1 MEPRE
6 GLKLPHRHGTKSA
19 DKEATL
25 QVPVALTAALAR
37 ATQMAGMLAIGHVFP
52 HHNPVAEEEPLAG
65 LVAWDSLWFQA
76 IARYGYSVP
85 QTVAFLPGMPLLF
98 RHVPQCVLVLAWPVF
113 AGLTAM
119 LQQDVMSK
127 IGWRTEHATSLST
140 ALLSSFTP
148 ASAHFSALY
157 SETPFALLSTLCVW
171 CSLHIEDSVHPTRW
185 ISLSALLSVA
195 ASLFRSN
202 GLLLFGYVACGVLR
216 MKGTKLAMWLRWIVV
231 ALLGLCVLSPV
242 HFHLLAACR
251 RLGIDTNW
259 WELLPGYGQVQ
270 ERFWDVGFMRYYKPK
285 NTPRFLLTLPSLA
298 AWTAGLWRLLCGTC
312 RGRGALSTEMVL
324 KPFLLPWTVIVSVH
338 ALVQMLVC
346 LTCANVEILPRL
358 LWASSPVIVSE
369 LVPKWGAL
377 VLMGQGVLGQWLFAL
392 HYAYT

>member
-98 RHVPQCVLVLAWPVF
+98 RHVPQCVLVLAWPVL

-157 SETPFALLSTLCVW
+157 SETPFAFLSTLCVW

-202 GLLLFGYVACGVLR
+202 GLLLFGFVACGVLR
-216 MKGTKLAMWLRWIVV
+216 MKGTKPGMWLRWIIV

-259 WELLPGYGQVQ
+259 WVLLPGFGQVQ
-270 ERFWDVGFMRYYKPK
+270 GRFWDVGFMRYYKPK
-285 NTPRFLLTLPSLA
+285 NTMRFLLMLPSLA
-298 AWTAGLWRLLCGTC
+298 AWTAGLWRLLSGTC